1 MNLKFG
7 CLYRKSI
14 KRISPLTSPPRRHIT
29 LESQKQGLQKAYIY
43 RKQRN
48 EPHQNI
54 NEESEVLSTIQRLS

>member
-29 LESQKQGLQKAYIY
+29 LESQKQGLQKTYIY